1 MNVFIS
7 YSTKQTETAN
17 RVCAYL
23 EQNGHSCWIAPRNIR
38 PGYNY
43 AAEIVHGISGCDY
56 LLLLA
61 SADTNASNYVLNEV
75 TMAFDKGKKIIPFK
89 LQNIDFSDEFQFF
102 LGSTHWIDAWP
113 DIGAGLFQL
122 VQTLG
127 AGSPPQP
134 QPQSQPRPQPQ
145 PQPKPQPAMRKPGAA
160 AAAYAGE
167 KTVRSA
173 VPAQQNV
180 PPNTVPQKV
189 KKPKP
194 AKARDFIPKKKW
206 LAFFLCLIL
215 GYFGAHRFY
224 ERKYITGA
232 LYLLVT
238 LLARLGA
245 PPLIIVVFIACIVDL
260 IRILR
265 KPNPYYK

>member
-7 YSTKQTETAN
+7 YSTKQAETAN

-23 EQNGHSCWIAPRNIR
+23 EQNGHPCWIAPRNIR

-43 AAEIVHGISGCDY
+43 AAEIVHGISDCDY

-75 TMAFDKGKKIIPFK
+75 TMAFDRGKKIIPFK

-113 DIGAGLFQL
+113 DINAGLLQL

-127 AGSPPQP
+127 AGSAPRPQP
-134 QPQSQPRPQPQ
+134 NPNPQPQPQ
-145 PQPKPQPAMRKPGAA
+145 PQPKPEMRDPGAA
-160 AAAYAGE
+160 APAYAGE
-167 KTVRSA
+167 KTARGAAPVWQNPPQ
-173 VPAQQNV
+173 PAK
-180 PPNTVPQKV
+180 PQKQ
-189 KKPKP
+189 KKQKP

-206 LAFFLCLIL
+206 LAFFLCLFL
-215 GYFGAHRFY
+215 GAFGVHRFY
-224 ERKYITGA
+224 ERKFITGA
-232 LYLLVT
+232 MFLVVT
-238 LLARLGA
+238 LLALLGA
-245 PPLIIVVFIACIVDL
+245 AELIFVVYAVCILDI